1 MTVTINVNLLL
12 PTEKLREIGLKS
24 ITRILD
30 IRFSFLGNNK
40 DNKETHSDMFSYD
53 VAFASPLCDVVIL
66 ELLGNEKD
74 LPKPLSLNST
84 NLSRIQEK
92 LHIIGHPSGM
102 ELQHDPGC
110 KIIKKKEELNE
121 LVKDGIEFFS
131 SQGFDK
137 TEVEEDYKP
146 CVISPDHIL
155 FHCSQSTAHGASG
168 SPLIVIS
175 DDQTQVTGMLLRGHP
190 KLYYNYKKGKD
201 KERPDLL
208 VESGISMEKVHSLLK
223 EHALDDLAADLFSNW
238 LKNI

>member
-1 MTVTINVNLLL
+1 MTLTININLLL

-24 ITRILD
+24 ISRNLE
-30 IRFSFLGNNK
+30 IRFSFLGNK
-40 DNKETHSDMFSYD
+40 DDKEIPSDMFSYD

-66 ELLGNEKD
+66 ELLGNED
-74 LPKPLSLNST
+74 LPKPISLNRT

-92 LHIIGHPSGM
+92 LHIIGHPNGM

-121 LVKDGIEFFS
+121 LVKEGIEFFS
-131 SQGFDK
+131 SQGYDK

-155 FHCSQSTAHGASG
+155 FHCSQSIAHGASG

-175 DDQTQVTGMLLRGHP
+175 DDQPQVTGMLLRGHP

-223 EHALDDLAADLFSNW
+223 EHKLDDLAADLFP
-238 LKNI
+238 